1 MTARRAAATKPA
13 RTTAD
18 TRELDAG
25 CVTRGRGGRLT
36 DRPGRSRS
44 LRKVSATEE
53 DDGRRIGPER
63 PHLSFRNASRMDR
76 VEEPGARQRC
86 LDAASA
92 LAPDRRLAPVAHT
105 QQMDVGSHGP
115 RDEPAGDAGEPR
127 VTADAE
133 GTAEPKGRCLVDEE
147 AASAQDDEIAPRK
160 PRARVLEESRE
171 QQARGAAAGR

>member
-1 MTARRAAATKPA
+1 MTARRAAAAQPA

-18 TRELDAG
+18 TLELEAG
-25 CVTRGRGGRLT
+25 CVIRGRGGRLM
-36 DRPGRSRS
+36 DRPGRSGS
-44 LRKVSATEE
+44 LRSQGKSSATEE

-76 VEEPGARQRC
+76 VKEPGARQRC

-133 GTAEPKGRCLVDEE
+133 GAAEPKGRCLIDEE
-147 AASAQDDEIAPRK
+147 AASAQDDETAPRK
-160 PRARVLEESRE
+160 PCARVLEKSRG
-171 QQARGAAAGR
+171 QQ